1 MVMNILSRVSV
12 PLEERFQIRFAEA
25 VRTQDRRS
33 NSFSKVVKEAGETAV
48 LTALRL
54 LFPALSVEQMP
65 EGNKGFDILLD
76 GRIRVQVKASTMIDE
91 VQGIF
96 GNYDFDVAVIVDLG
110 IAIRERPEK
119 YNDRSSYPYSDSI
132 GFFVLPRDVVIANVI
147 TNAGGKY
154 IYGLKGQQ
162 LIQRTRRQFFR
173 ELPQWENRWDILV
186 DML

>member
-1 MVMNILSRVSV
+1 MVANILPCISV

-25 VRTQDRRS
+25 IRTQDRSS
-33 NSFSKVVKEAGETAV
+33 NGFSKVVQEAGETAV

-54 LFPALSVEQMP
+54 LFPTLSVEQMP
-65 EGNKGFDILLD
+65 EGHKGFDILLD
-76 GRIRVQVKASTMIDE
+76 GRLRVQVKASTMIDE

-96 GNYDFDVAVIVDLG
+96 SNYDFDIAVIVDLG

-119 YNDRSSYPYSDSI
+119 YNDKSSYPYSESI
-132 GFFVLPRDVVIANVI
+132 GFFVLPRDVVIANTI
-147 TNAGGKY
+147 GKY
-154 IYGLKGQQ
+154 IYGLKNQQ

-173 ELPQWENRWDILV
+173 ELPRWENRWDLLV